1 MLQSLMQRKMRKN
14 WTREEL
20 ILTFNLYCKI
30 PFGKYNQ
37 RTREVIDL
45 ANLMRRTPSAVAF
58 KLVNFASLDPYH
70 KNRGVKGMQNA
81 GKLDQ
86 EIYNE
91 FSNNWD
97 DLIFESE
104 TVLNEKT
111 GGESIIEKVK
121 KEIEID
127 FSKTG
132 KDISHVVKTR
142 VNQNFFRNVVMNI
155 YSNKCAVSNIDLPD
169 LLVASHIIPW
179 SVNEKERL
187 NPSNGICLS
196 PLYDKIFDK
205 GLMTINDDYKIK
217 LSSNL
222 SKIADK
228 ESYERFFLIYENKS
242 INLPE
247 KFFPKDEFLNYH
259 RTNIFRP

>member
-1 MLQSLMQRKMRKN
+1 MRRN

-37 RTREVIDL
+37 RTEEVINM
-45 ANLMRRTPSAVAF
+45 ANLIGRTPSAVAF

-70 KNRGVKGMQNA
+70 QKRGVKGMSNA

-104 TVLNEKT
+104 VLLDNKSGKGNLEKL
-111 GGESIIEKVK
+111 IISEMEIIDSKQGTDVK
-121 KEIEID
+121 RMI
-127 FSKTG
+127 
-132 KDISHVVKTR
+132 KTR
-142 VNQNFFRNVVMNI
+142 VNQSFFRKVVTQI
-155 YSNKCAVSNIDLPD
+155 YHNRCAVSNIDLPE
-169 LLVASHIIPW
+169 LLIASHIIPW
-179 SVNEKERL
+179 SSNENERL

-196 PLYDKIFDK
+196 PLYDKVFDK
-205 GLMTINDDYKIK
+205 GLMTLTDNLEIK
-217 LSSNL
+217 FSNKL
-222 SKIADK
+222 ITDSDK
-228 ESYERFFLIYENKS
+228 ASFEKFFACYQGKS
-242 INLPE
+242 LNLPE
-247 KFFPKDEFLNYH
+247 KFHPKLEFIAFH
-259 RTNIFRP
+259 RENIFIA